1 MNNDIVGLWILKAKN
16 DLKTGKDEFI
26 TEDPA
31 TDTICFHMQ
40 QCVEKYLKS
49 FLIFNGVEI
58 SKTHNL
64 ALLLQQCIEI
74 DSEFEKLRNIKADEL
89 TLYAVVTRYPDD
101 FYMPSKEEAESAI
114 DIAEK
119 VKQFVSEKII

>member
-1 MNNDIVGLWILKAKN
+1 MNNDIVELWILKAKN

-40 QCVEKYLKS
+40 QCVEKYFKA

-114 DIAEK
+114 DIAKK
-119 VKQFVSEKII
+119 VKQFVSKKII